1 MVCLREG
8 VPAKWNT
15 QHASAIASYGLLRQC
30 GVSGPALELSR
41 HLGTMAGYLK
51 APLPPHP
58 FHPHPPVPSLGGPF
72 GLQHHIDSGMGFP
85 PGINS
90 RKQRRERTTFT
101 RAQLDILES
110 LFGKTRYPDI
120 FMREEVALKINLP
133 ESRVQVWFKN
143 RRAKCRQQL
152 QQQQQQQQSLNS
164 VSSTNGNSSS
174 SNSKTSASARVS
186 STSSNTTSNAGSN
199 STSGSTGTSNTV
211 STTSSHNNNNNT
223 TAANNNNPLSCSP
236 AVKLKL
242 QSQLIKT
249 SPPPGLTAGLGDA
262 VSIKK
267 ELSPTSQYILPHRA
281 PLGPSTPL
289 GGSNSASSAMTTPSP
304 PLTPGSYQQQQPQ
317 HHQQQQQQD
326 FSYNAFCWGSSAASS
341 GGYGSHQNYGPYYGN
356 MDYFG
361 SNSQYSQHHQMSGS
375 HHMHH
380 PGYHQMGYSEMGHH
394 AMNQGYHGSSPTA
407 PRLPADCSL
416 EYTDTKYQMV

>member
-1 MVCLREG
+1 M
-8 VPAKWNT
+8 
-15 QHASAIASYGLLRQC
+15 
-30 GVSGPALELSR
+30 SGPALELSR

-101 RAQLDILES
+101 RAQLDILEA

-164 VSSTNGNSSS
+164 VSSSNGSGSGSGSGTKGHASGSSRVTSSSNNSANNNSSS
-174 SNSKTSASARVS
+174 G
-186 STSSNTTSNAGSN
+186 SNA
-199 STSGSTGTSNTV
+199 TSSTGTTTTTV
-211 STTSSHNNNNNT
+211 STTSSHNNNNNNNPA
-223 TAANNNNPLSCSP
+223 AANNNNPLASCSP

-249 SPPPGLTAGLGDA
+249 SPPPGLTAGLGDPTHP
-262 VSIKK
+262 VSPVNIKK
-267 ELSPTSQYILPHRA
+267 ELSPSHSHHSQYVLPHRA
-281 PLGPSTPL
+281 PLGPPTPL

-304 PLTPGSYQQQQPQ
+304 PLTPGAYQQQPQ
-317 HHQQQQQQD
+317 HQQQQHQQQQD
-326 FSYNAFCWGSSAASS
+326 FGYNAFCWGSTTAPS
-341 GGYGSHQNYGPYYGN
+341 GGYGGHQNYSPYYGN

-361 SNSQYSQHHQMSGS
+361 GNAQYGQHHQMSGG
-375 HHMHH
+375 HHMVSH
-380 PGYHQMGYSEMGHH
+380 PGYHQMGYDMGHH
-394 AMNQGYHGSSPTA
+394 GMNQSYHGSSPTA

-416 EYTDTKYQMV
+416 EYTDTKYQIV

>member
-1 MVCLREG
+1 
-8 VPAKWNT
+8 
-15 QHASAIASYGLLRQC
+15 
-30 GVSGPALELSR
+30 
-41 HLGTMAGYLK
+41 MAGYLK

-72 GLQHHIDSGMGFP
+72 GLQHHIESGMGFP

-101 RAQLDILES
+101 RAQLDILEA

-152 QQQQQQQQSLNS
+152 QQQQQQSLNS
-164 VSSTNGNSSS
+164 VSSSNSSSGGSAGKNHNSSS
-174 SNSKTSASARVS
+174 SRV
-186 STSSNTTSNAGSN
+186 TSSSNAN

-211 STTSSHNNNNNT
+211 STTSSHNNNNNS
-223 TAANNNNPLSCSP
+223 TAANNNNNPLHNSCSP

-249 SPPPGLTAGLGDA
+249 SPPPGLTAGLGEHP
-262 VSIKK
+262 VSPPASVNIKK
-267 ELSPTSQYILPHRA
+267 ELSPGSQYVLPHRA
-281 PLGPSTPL
+281 PLGPATPL

-304 PLTPGSYQQQQPQ
+304 PLTPGAYQQQQQPHQ
-317 HHQQQQQQD
+317 QQQQQQD
-326 FSYNAFCWGSSAASS
+326 FSYNAFCWGSSGSS
-341 GGYGSHQNYGPYYGN
+341 GYAGHQNYSPYYSN

-361 SNSQYSQHHQMSGS
+361 GNSQYSQHHQMGSG
-375 HHMHH
+375 HHMVSH
-380 PGYHQMGYSEMGHH
+380 PGYHQMGYEMGHH
-394 AMNQGYHGSSPTA
+394 GMNQAGYHGSSPTA

-416 EYTDTKYQMV
+416 EYTDSKYQMV

>member
-1 MVCLREG
+1 
-8 VPAKWNT
+8 
-15 QHASAIASYGLLRQC
+15 
-30 GVSGPALELSR
+30 
-41 HLGTMAGYLK
+41 MAGYLK

-101 RAQLDILES
+101 RAQLDILEA

-152 QQQQQQQQSLNS
+152 QQQQQQSLNS
-164 VSSTNGNSSS
+164 VSSSNGSKGQGHGTSSSRVSSS
-174 SNSKTSASARVS
+174 SNTTNSSSNNNNSS
-186 STSSNTTSNAGSN
+186 STT
-199 STSGSTGTSNTV
+199 GSTTTSNTV
-211 STTSSHNNNNNT
+211 STTSSHNNNNTST
-223 TAANNNNPLSCSP
+223 TNNNSLHSTCSP
-236 AVKLKL
+236 SVKLKL
-242 QSQLIKT
+242 QSQLIKS
-249 SPPPGLTAGLGDA
+249 SPPPSLGLGEPVSPVSVPA
-262 VSIKK
+262 VVKK
-267 ELSPTSQYILPHRA
+267 ELSPGSQYILPHRA

-304 PLTPGSYQQQQPQ
+304 PLTPGAGVVSPYQQHQQS
-317 HHQQQQQQD
+317 HQQQQQQD
-326 FSYNAFCWGSSAASS
+326 FSYNAFCWGSSPTPSS
-341 GGYGSHQNYGPYYGN
+341 GYGGHQNYSPYYGN
-356 MDYFG
+356 MDYFSG
-361 SNSQYSQHHQMSGS
+361 NAQYPQHHQMSGS
-375 HHMHH
+375 HHMVSHA
-380 PGYHQMGYSEMGHH
+380 GYHQMGYDMGHH
-394 AMNQGYHGSSPTA
+394 GMNQGYGSSPTA